1 MRATVNVDKV
11 MKGLRKEIQ
20 EKVDEGV
27 KDVLVQVANTA
38 VTLSP
43 VRTGA
48 YVTSFS
54 FAVGEGTRSNSNNDP
69 SAKSVNK
76 ASARQEGLSL
86 LLSDINKIKDFSAK
100 KRIALRNNSPHAVN
114 VEHGESWQRAGYKVF
129 SQIRNIYG

>member
-1 MRATVNVDKV
+1 MRTTANVDKV
-11 MKGLRKEIQ
+11 MNRLKEEIQ
-20 EKVDEGV
+20 ERIDEGV
-27 KDVLVQVANTA
+27 KEVLVEVANTA
-38 VTLSP
+38 VSISP

-54 FAVGEGTRSNSNNDP
+54 FAVGEGTRSNSNDDP

-114 VEHGESWQRAGYKVF
+114 VEHGESWKRDGYKVF
-129 SQIRNIYG
+129 SKIRNMYG

>member
-1 MRATVNVDKV
+1 MRTTANVDKV
-11 MKGLRKEIQ
+11 MNRLKEEIQ
-20 EKVDEGV
+20 ERIDEGV
-27 KDVLVQVANTA
+27 KEVLVEVANTA
-38 VTLSP
+38 VSISP

-54 FAVGEGTRSNSNNDP
+54 FAVGEGTRSNSSNGT

-114 VEHGESWQRAGYKVF
+114 VEHGEGWKRDGYKVF
-129 SQIRNIYG
+129 SKIRNMYG

>member
-69 SAKSVNK
+69 SAKNVNK
-76 ASARQEGLSL
+76 ASARQDGLSL

>member
-11 MKGLRKEIQ
+11 MQDLRKEIQ
-20 EKVDEGV
+20 ERVDEGV

-38 VTLSP
+38 VNLSP

-76 ASARQEGLSL
+76 ASARQDGLSL

-100 KRIALRNNSPHAVN
+100 KRIALRNNSPHALN
-114 VEHGESWQRAGYKVF
+114 VENGEGWKRDGYKVF
-129 SQIRNIYG
+129 GTIRREYG